1 MAINYEWNC
10 KSVEVYFEYEGEAD
24 VVYVIQYKLDATSS
38 ETHEVDGEDVPYT
51 ASRNG
56 SIRLTLGDLSDFIPF
71 ADLTNEDTTGWV
83 EDTMGEDFDGI
94 TTTNFTE
101 LDKTAWSLADLLALC
116 PISQWDDVFD
126 SQYDSVITNPPEVC
140 TPDND
145 FVVPE

>member
-1 MAINYEWNC
+1 MAVTKTLTSAIP
-10 KSVEVYFEYEGEAD
+10 FENTSDEIEHWELQ
-24 VVYVIQYKLDATSS
+24 VVYTQGTEGTSDYYES
-38 ETHEVDGEDVPYT
+38 SFNEIVHAQETDF
-51 ASRNG
+51 NG
-56 SIRLTLGDLSDFIPF
+56 
-71 ADLTNEDTTGWV
+71 
-83 EDTMGEDFDGI
+83 
-94 TTTNFTE
+94 TTTTYFTE